1 MASVAE
7 VNLLLTFGLDY
18 TDADADAD
26 ADACTPGSDNII
38 TLLTAE
44 AVSVAYTQGRPG
56 QASKK

>member
-26 ADACTPGSDNII
+26 ACTPGSDNII
-38 TLLTAE
+38 TLLTAK

>member
-18 TDADADAD
+18 TD